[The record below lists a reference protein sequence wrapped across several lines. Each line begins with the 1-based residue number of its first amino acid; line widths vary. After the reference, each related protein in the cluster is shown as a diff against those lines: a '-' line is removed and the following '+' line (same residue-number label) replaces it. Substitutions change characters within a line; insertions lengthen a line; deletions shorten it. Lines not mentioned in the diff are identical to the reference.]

1 MTCEALL
8 RRLRNDDLDQLL
20 GLYAHLR
27 PDDLAEV
34 APGARAAVWGEILQD
49 D

>member
-8 RRLRNDDLDQLL
+8 RRLRTEDLERLL
-20 GLYAHLR
+20 GLYEHLHDVDL
-27 PDDLAEV
+27 PDV